1 MENDI
6 VLGEKMVNKKE
17 NVFKEAYSIYN
28 TVLAVINGRK
38 LYVFCMVFVVV
49 SGGGGSADNLRCHKE
64 PGRHKIEFPKQNK
77 TK

>member
-49 SGGGGSADNLRCHKE
+49 SGGVGQQALRRFTSSSSVGPIANGE
-64 PGRHKIEFPKQNK
+64 YN
-77 TK
+77 